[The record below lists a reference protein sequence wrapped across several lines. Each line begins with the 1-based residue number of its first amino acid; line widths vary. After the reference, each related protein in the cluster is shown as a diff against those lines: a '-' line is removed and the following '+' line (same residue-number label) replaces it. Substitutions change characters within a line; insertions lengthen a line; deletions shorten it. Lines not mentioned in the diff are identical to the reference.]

1 MQLIRSELQADSSL
15 TLQVRFD
22 FTRKLIEPY
31 AHAHAHACLLAT
43 PPPVYGPDYA
53 VGILLQSNEVA
64 GASIVFATVKG
75 SLKMWKRFILLQALA
90 ILIATFQSSRTEP
103 MGQRRGG
110 NFNTNP
116 YLSARYVKKLCCFIF
131 YMYVM

>member
-31 AHAHAHACLLAT
+31 AHAHAHARLLAT
-43 PPPVYGPDYA
+43 PLPVYGPDYA

-64 GASIVFATVKG
+64 GASSICYSEGKPEDVE
-75 SLKMWKRFILLQALA
+75 A
-90 ILIATFQSSRTEP
+90 IHPTASSGYFNSHISEQQDRTN
-103 MGQRRGG
+103 G
-110 NFNTNP
+110 T
-116 YLSARYVKKLCCFIF
+116 A
-131 YMYVM
+131 